1 MMLITSIMP
10 VNAQASEKLEHQ
22 DKLLSYHMKYD
33 TLDTLELKKY
43 LDAELSGNT
52 NPSTRRVDSVETVS
66 SEEDNKEDKTKS
78 ATERVEEVL
87 NNSRQKKIDEI
98 TEKVKNHKPKPK
110 VVVVV
115 KEQDSNIIATTTV
128 QSGAE
133 DAVRNLNRAL
143 SKGSVYVPAFGSF
156 TSGFG
161 PRWGTMHEGIDI
173 ANSIGTPIYA
183 VMSGTV
189 IDSGPASGYGT
200 WIRIKHDDGSM
211 STYGH
216 MERLDV
222 SVGERVEAGQV
233 IAGMG
238 NLGFSTGSHLHFEIA
253 PDGIT
258 PVDPVEW
265 FKQYGILIS

>member
-143 SKGSVYVPAFGSF
+143 SKESVYVPAFGSF

-161 PRWGTMHEGIDI
+161 SRWGTMHEGIDI